1 MKTVLTACKPR
12 QELFA
17 KSLPRDL
24 FAANLYQ
31 VGAGTAPEIYA
42 DPHRFFDNTY
52 PTEGL
57 RILLREVF
65 GRITGADRNASPI
78 IRLETAF
85 GGGKTPSLIA
95 LHHIA
100 KTPSKVPQL
109 DKFL

>member
-1 MKTVLTACKPR
+1 MKTVLTSCRPR
-12 QELFA
+12 PELFA

-31 VGAGTAPEIYA
+31 VVSGTAPEIYA
-42 DPHRFFDNTY
+42 DARRFFENTY

-65 GRITGADRNASPI
+65 GRISGADKNASPI

-85 GGGKTPSLIA
+85 GGGKTHSLIA
-95 LHHIA
+95 LYHIA
-100 KTPSKVPQL
+100 HEGT
-109 DKFL
+109 